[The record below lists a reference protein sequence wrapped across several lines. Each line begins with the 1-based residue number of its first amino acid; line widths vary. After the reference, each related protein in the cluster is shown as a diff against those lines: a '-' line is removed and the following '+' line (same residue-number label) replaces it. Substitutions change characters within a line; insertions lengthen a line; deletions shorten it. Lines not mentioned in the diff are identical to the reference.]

1 MVKNIGT
8 CVTSLI
14 SSIGAS
20 RNARRAAIMHLT
32 FNVLGSMI
40 FMLILSK
47 PIVAIVTAIDPT
59 DAARQ
64 IANAHTLFNV
74 INVIILLPFNKLIV
88 KLALKLVP
96 ETKNEQ
102 DDDSKVVKYIDDR
115 MIETPSIA
123 LANIVKE
130 TLRMVKNLKKA

>member
-1 MVKNIGT
+1 M
-8 CVTSLI
+8 
-14 SSIGAS
+14 
-20 RNARRAAIMHLT
+20 
-32 FNVLGSMI
+32 F
-40 FMLILSK
+40 ILSK

-64 IANAHTLFNV
+64 IANAHTLFN
-74 INVIILLPFNKLIV
+74 ILNVIVLLPFNKLIV

-96 ETKNEQ
+96 ETKGEQ
-102 DDDSKVVKYIDDR
+102 DDDKVVKYIDDR

-130 TLRMVKNLKKA
+130 TLRMGENLKKA